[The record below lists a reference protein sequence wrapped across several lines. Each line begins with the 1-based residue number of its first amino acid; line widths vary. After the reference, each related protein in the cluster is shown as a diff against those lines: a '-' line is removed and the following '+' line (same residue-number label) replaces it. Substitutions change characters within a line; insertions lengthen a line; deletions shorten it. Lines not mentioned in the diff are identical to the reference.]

1 MPPTPQKQ
9 STPTV
14 LGKRTRN
21 GQSIPISPQL
31 AQRART
37 LRSAS
42 KNLPAKKIT
51 YGGMDAKVT
60 ATATLQTPP
69 ATPSKRKARSE
80 SGCTPNSTRKL
91 CDITNEILNTP
102 STSSST
108 ATTCTPLT
116 PSTPSVYTGAK
127 GLFQRGS
134 GSPGK
139 LLCRDV
145 ERDILKSFF
154 ESHVS
159 NRTAGSL
166 YISGPPGTG
175 KSALMAEVLDD
186 LKDKFGPAVKVAN
199 INCMT
204 VCKPALVFCNIFQ
217 ELIGELLSESSVGE
231 QSVTEKLEQLLTQ
244 SSTKQSCIVIL
255 DEMDYLMTKDQEIL
269 YQAFEWTRLRNSNL
283 VLVGIANALNL
294 TSRFL
299 PKLRARNFVPEILR
313 FTPYTAEQIAKVI
326 SARLEAYSR
335 AVTSIDSKG
344 DTGSL
349 IHPAAI
355 QLCARKT
362 AANTGDLRKAF
373 DICKRGLDLAEED
386 ARRKF
391 AAQSDIACQKN
402 RSSMPTPCT
411 TPNRQFTAFTIP
423 PDGVP
428 PKVTIAHIAKICSSA
443 FGGSTV
449 QRVHGLNL
457 QQKAVLCALVVGE
470 KRKAS
475 SLTIRELYEHYG
487 ALCAKDKLLDRLK
500 ISEFREV
507 VSALEVCGVI
517 NLSAVGRSGSST
529 GKSSNSDDRR
539 IAAAVQAI
547 DLLRAV
553 EDVGMLKR
561 FFSGS

>member
-1 MPPTPQKQ
+1 MPRTPQKQ
-9 STPTV
+9 STQTV

-21 GQSIPISPQL
+21 GQSIPTSHQSAQSP
-31 AQRART
+31 RT

-51 YGGMDAKVT
+51 SAGTAAKVT

-69 ATPSKRKARSE
+69 ATPSKRKARPE
-80 SGCTPNSTRKL
+80 SGFTPNSTRKL
-91 CDITNEILNTP
+91 CDITNEILSTP

-108 ATTCTPLT
+108 ATTWMPLT

-127 GLFQRGS
+127 ALFQRGS

-139 LLCRDV
+139 LLCRDA
-145 ERDILKSFF
+145 ERDALKSFF
-154 ESHVS
+154 HSHVS
-159 NRTAGSL
+159 TRTAGSL

-175 KSALMAEVLDD
+175 KSALIAEVLDD
-186 LKDKFGPAVKVAN
+186 LKDKFGRVVKVAN

-217 ELIGELLSESSVGE
+217 ELVGEVLSESSVGE
-231 QSVTEKLEQLLTQ
+231 KSVSEKLEQVFTQ

-299 PKLRARNFVPEILR
+299 PKLKARNFVPEILR

-326 SARLEAYSR
+326 SARLEAHSR
-335 AVTSIDSKG
+335 AATIDSKG
-344 DTGSL
+344 DTGAL

-391 AAQSDIACQKN
+391 AAQSDIACQEN
-402 RSSMPTPCT
+402 RSYLPSPCT
-411 TPNRQFTAFTIP
+411 APNRQSRVFTIP
-423 PDGVP
+423 PGSAP
-428 PKVTIAHIAKICSSA
+428 PKVTISHIAKICSSA

-487 ALCAKDKLLDRLK
+487 ALCAKDKLLDSLK
-500 ISEFREV
+500 FSEFREV
-507 VSALEVCGVI
+507 ISALEVCGVV
-517 NLSAVGRSGSST
+517 NLSAVGRSSLSAR
-529 GKSSNSDDRR
+529 KSSNSDDRR

-561 FFSGS
+561 FFSSA